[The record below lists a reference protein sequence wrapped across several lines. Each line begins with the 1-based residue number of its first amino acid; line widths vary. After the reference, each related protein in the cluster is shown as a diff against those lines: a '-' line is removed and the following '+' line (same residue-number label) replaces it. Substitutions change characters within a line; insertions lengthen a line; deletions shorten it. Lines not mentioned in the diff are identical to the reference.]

1 MFKLNNE
8 ETFFI
13 HIPRTGGASVYHAIS
28 EAKLCKSFGNVH
40 STINYLKGQGYE
52 GKTYL
57 IQVRNPFDRLYS
69 TFCYLN
75 TGQTFK
81 DFCNLLNFPQEN
93 LHFRKQIRWLEGA
106 DESKTKLFKMEEETI
121 WDYFKEKYPDKNI
134 KSPHIHRD
142 NSEDIHNNEE
152 IYTPELKEFVYNYY
166 KDDFEKL
173 GYEYISQA

>member
-13 HIPRTGGASVYHAIS
+13 HVPRTGGASVYHAIS

-69 TFCYLN
+69 TFCHFKKFN
-75 TGQTFK
+75 FKFISTFK
-81 DFCNLLNFPQEN
+81 PSYLFSKMKILLW
-93 LHFRKQIRWLEGA
+93 KI
-106 DESKTKLFKMEEETI
+106 
-121 WDYFKEKYPDKNI
+121 
-134 KSPHIHRD
+134 
-142 NSEDIHNNEE
+142 
-152 IYTPELKEFVYNYY
+152 
-166 KDDFEKL
+166 
-173 GYEYISQA
+173 